1 MGGSQT
7 VTTVWT
13 MKTRACLF
21 GILMATATLSAGA
34 GEPMTLSVSPA
45 VAFAPATLIVRA
57 KIEADAHNRTVEI
70 VAESP
75 AFYRS
80 SEIQLDGDR
89 APRTNTFEFRSMP
102 PGTYDV
108 RATLRDSSGEAR
120 ALARSTVN
128 VIAAGGSD
136 R

>member
-1 MGGSQT
+1 
-7 VTTVWT
+7 
-13 MKTRACLF
+13 
-21 GILMATATLSAGA
+21 MATATLRAGA

-57 KIEADAHNRTVEI
+57 KIEADARNRTVEI

-89 APRTNTFEFRSMP
+89 SPRTNTFEFRSMP

-108 RATLRDSSGEAR
+108 RATLRDSSGQAR
-120 ALARSTVN
+120 AVVRTRLK
-128 VIAAGGSD
+128 VIAAGASD

>member
-1 MGGSQT
+1 VGGSQT
-7 VTTVWT
+7 VMTVWT
-13 MKTRACLF
+13 MKTRACLL
-21 GILMATATLSAGA
+21 GILMATATLCAGA

-108 RATLRDSSGEAR
+108 RATLRDSNGQAR